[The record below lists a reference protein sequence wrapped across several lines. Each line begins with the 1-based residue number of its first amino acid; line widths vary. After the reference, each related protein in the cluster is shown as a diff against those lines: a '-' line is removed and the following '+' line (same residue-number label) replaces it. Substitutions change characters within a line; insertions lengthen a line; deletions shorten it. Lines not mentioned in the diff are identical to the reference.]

1 MKFFDYKN
9 EKGFTLVETL
19 VAVAIFATSITG
31 LISITARGIND
42 TVFVKNKLTASYLA
56 QEGVEIIRSMRD
68 TSALVSL
75 DASYWSEFITSPGY
89 IDSCYSTNGTN
100 SCYIDGSAQALVALP
115 CSDEGVCPVMKYNQD
130 QNSYGYSSL
139 EDSIFTRKITIVP
152 VGGSGSSEILIN
164 SEVSWTQGSRTFT
177 TSFQY
182 NLFNWI
188 F

>member
-1 MKFFDYKN
+1 MNIFNIKN
-9 EKGFTLVETL
+9 NKESGFTLVETL

-68 TSALVSL
+68 TSALVYSGTT
-75 DASYWSEFITSPGY
+75 YWSEFITGY
-89 IDSCYSTNGTN
+89 IGDCYSTNGADA
-100 SCYIDGSAQALVALP
+100 CYIDGSSVALIALP
-115 CSDEGVCPVMKYNQD
+115 CPDEGCPAMTYDQD
-130 QNSYGYSSL
+130 ANSYGYLSL
-139 EDSIFTRKITIVP
+139 QDSIFTRTITVVP
-152 VGGSGSSEILIN
+152 VGGAGSPEVLIN
-164 SEVSWTQGSRTFT
+164 SEVSWTQGTRTFT

-188 F
+188 Y